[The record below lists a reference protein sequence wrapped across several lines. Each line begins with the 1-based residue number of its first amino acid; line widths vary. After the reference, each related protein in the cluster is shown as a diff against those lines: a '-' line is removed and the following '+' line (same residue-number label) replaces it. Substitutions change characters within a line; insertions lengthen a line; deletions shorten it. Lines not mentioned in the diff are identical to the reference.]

1 MKGDAA
7 IQWDAGGSRMIKV
20 MARRDEANLY
30 LAYDVP
36 DTTPMIN
43 NGPDYQL
50 LFTTGDCV
58 DFWLRTDP
66 KTDAKQ
72 PAQGDIR
79 LMLSVYKGKPG
90 SGEPGRTVAVLFEQK
105 AAQEKQPFGFSS
117 PAETVPFD
125 RVEILAGAKVVFNR
139 TLTGYTC
146 EAAIPIKDIGHPL
159 PAGDTIGDAGV
170 CFSDVNGNASL
181 QRSCWSN
188 KETGNT
194 DDYPAESRLMPGN
207 WGKVVVK

>member
-1 MKGDAA
+1 
-7 IQWDAGGSRMIKV
+7 
-20 MARRDEANLY
+20 
-30 LAYDVP
+30 
-36 DTTPMIN
+36 
-43 NGPDYQL
+43 
-50 LFTTGDCV
+50 
-58 DFWLRTDP
+58 
-66 KTDAKQ
+66 
-72 PAQGDIR
+72 
-79 LMLSVYKGKPG
+79 
-90 SGEPGRTVAVLFEQK
+90 VAVLFEQK